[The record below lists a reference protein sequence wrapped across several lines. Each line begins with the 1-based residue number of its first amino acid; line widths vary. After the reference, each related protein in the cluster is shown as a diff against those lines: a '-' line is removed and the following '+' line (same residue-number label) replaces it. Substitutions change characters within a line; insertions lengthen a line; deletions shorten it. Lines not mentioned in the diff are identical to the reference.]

1 MIKKECVD
9 IYSSVEDL
17 DEVPVMIKVF
27 ASRLI
32 AELGTDPCVGMRCE
46 ECEVASPS
54 VEINDLSTTRSI
66 VIRQTRQALSDY
78 LGAVTGQPNVLV
90 DKQDE
95 FELSA

>member
-17 DEVPVMIKVF
+17 DEAPVMIKVF

-32 AELGTDPCVGMRCE
+32 VELGTDPCVGMRCE
-46 ECEVASPS
+46 DCEVASSS
-54 VEINDLSTTRSI
+54 VDINDLSTTRSV

-78 LGAVTGQPNVLV
+78 LGAVTAQSDMPL
-90 DKQDE
+90 DKEDE
-95 FELSA
+95 LELSA